1 MNVKVD
7 LWLKLHV
14 HTVTTIPK
22 FTWTTRT
29 CKNNLFVEQYE
40 NNKLTNGIGKNE
52 WIFYESIDQW
62 WHPSLT

>member
-52 WIFYESIDQW
+52 
-62 WHPSLT
+62 